1 MRQPRV
7 GNLKHG
13 DRGISVPMIS
23 SVLSDR
29 PRGTNDNG
37 INSDVPA
44 RCYHFFPSLLN
55 AASATASGVIPNC
68 L

>member
-1 MRQPRV
+1 MPGM

-13 DRGISVPMIS
+13 NLGISVPMIS
-23 SVLSDR
+23 SLLSDR
-29 PRGTNDNG
+29 PRCTNDNG
-37 INSDVPA
+37 INSVVLA
-44 RCYHFFPSLLN
+44 GCYHFFPSLLN